1 MDILETRDNI
11 GQAIHNTTHRKLKP
25 WATWTQPFFF
35 FTTFG
40 LKIKQMRHLMSFYG
54 VDMETKT
61 ENSDLGVILLPNIVF
76 CCMTKVFDRYNPQ
89 LRSRYYDYGGRFD
102 KIRMR

>member
-1 MDILETRDNI
+1 
-11 GQAIHNTTHRKLKP
+11 
-25 WATWTQPFFF
+25 
-35 FTTFG
+35 
-40 LKIKQMRHLMSFYG
+40 MSFYG

-61 ENSDLGVILLPNIVF
+61 ENSDLDVILLPNIVF

>member
-1 MDILETRDNI
+1 
-11 GQAIHNTTHRKLKP
+11 
-25 WATWTQPFFF
+25 
-35 FTTFG
+35 
-40 LKIKQMRHLMSFYG
+40 MRHLMSFYG

-76 CCMTKVFDRYNPQ
+76 CCMTKVFDRYYPQ
-89 LRSRYYDYGGRFD
+89 LKSRYYDYGGRFD